1 MFLALAAVISTQF
14 CTAASAQPFR
24 AALVDEA
31 PSDPAFFNYREALLK
46 AVEQRDVNYVVQ
58 QVAND
63 IQLGF
68 GGINGP
74 EAMRAF
80 LTVDPIFLATDLQK
94 LAPEIRERN
103 WNALQSTL
111 ELGGRFEDGN
121 TVFVAPYTWT
131 AIVPEKADPFETF
144 FVIGDGVALRDQPNL
159 QGRVLTRLDYD
170 IVTMLDYDDEETF
183 PKIKLSHGQIGF
195 AHRDYLRALV
205 GHRAFFSQ
213 VAGQWKMTVFVAG
226 D

>member
-1 MFLALAAVISTQF
+1 M
-14 CTAASAQPFR
+14 
-24 AALVDEA
+24 DEA

-103 WNALQSTL
+103 CF
-111 ELGGRFEDGN
+111 RR
-121 TVFVAPYTWT
+121 
-131 AIVPEKADPFETF
+131 AIYLD
-144 FVIGDGVALRDQPNL
+144 RDC
-159 QGRVLTRLDYD
+159 
-170 IVTMLDYDDEETF
+170 
-183 PKIKLSHGQIGF
+183 
-195 AHRDYLRALV
+195 
-205 GHRAFFSQ
+205 
-213 VAGQWKMTVFVAG
+213 AGKG
-226 D
+226 